1 VTASPHFLL
10 TGGTGFFGRALLRNW
25 AAAANA
31 GARVPRVTVL
41 SRSPAA
47 FVASHPEFIALP
59 WLDFHAGDM
68 CAAETLPRH
77 GSFSCILH
85 AATDST
91 LGPRLTPLARYTQI
105 VDGTRN
111 LLQFAVDSGVERFLL
126 TSSGA
131 IYGPQPADVERISED
146 WPGSPSL
153 LEPANAYG
161 LAKRA
166 AEHLCTLYRDAY
178 GLETV
183 VARCFAFV
191 GRDLPLDV
199 HFAIGN
205 FIRDAIHADA
215 IEVAGDGSPLRT
227 YLDQDDLAQ
236 WLGTLLERG
245 RSGQSYN
252 VGSDEVVSI
261 GELAHLVRDIIAPL
275 KPVHIRRLPSGNAG
289 RNRYVPDI
297 QKARDELGLD
307 VRIPLVDAIRRAGE
321 FHRRGNPA

>member
-1 VTASPHFLL
+1 VTATPHILL

-25 AAAANA
+25 AAAAEA
-31 GARVPRVTVL
+31 GSHVPRVTVL
-41 SRSPAA
+41 SRSPEA
-47 FVASHPEFIALP
+47 FGESHPEFIALP
-59 WLDFHAGDM
+59 WLEFHAGDM

-77 GSFSCILH
+77 ESFSCILH

-91 LGPRLTPLARYTQI
+91 LGPRLTPLARYAQI

-111 LLQFAVDSGVERFLL
+111 LQQVAVDKGVPRLLL

-131 IYGPQPADVERISED
+131 IYGPQPADVERIPED

-178 GLETV
+178 GLETI

-205 FIRDAIHADA
+205 FIRDALHADA

-227 YLDQDDLAQ
+227 YLDQGDLAR
-236 WLGTLLERG
+236 WLVTLLERG
-245 RSGQSYN
+245 QSGQSYN
-252 VGSDEVVSI
+252 VGSDEVISI
-261 GELAHLVRDIIAPL
+261 GELAHLVRDIIAPQ
-275 KPVHIRRLPSGNAG
+275 KPVHIRRLPSGSAG

-297 QKARDELGLD
+297 RKAQGELGLD
-307 VRIPLVDAIRRAGE
+307 VRISLADAVRRTGE
-321 FHRRGNPA
+321 FHRRGSLA